1 MNATD
6 RNRCAPQAGF
16 TLMELLVVILIIGL
30 LAGML
35 VPSVNAA
42 RIAAKNVK
50 CRTLINTLDSALHMF
65 KAETNLG
72 RVYPP
77 SEWRVNPIPFIDHPG
92 GNPYENVDPSISFT
106 VAYGAHTLVWALAGA
121 DLTGTPGFAGNLAD
135 LYDPNPAGTPPA
147 RRYGPF
153 VDVSKIAIKTVEQ
166 SAFAKHQNFSRF
178 GQSDTDLPVFVD
190 AFNMPIL
197 YYRANIGQA
206 NINNIYFV
214 THNVP
219 FTDPMTTPQLFER
232 IIDDRPF
239 AGDRVHNQD
248 TFLLMSAGPDKDYV
262 GDGPGY
268 TGWVDNI
275 ANFPVESPP

>member
-6 RNRCAPQAGF
+6 RNGCPPQAGF
-16 TLMELLVVILIIGL
+16 TLMELLVVIVIIGL

-65 KAETNLG
+65 KAESRLG

-92 GNPYENVDPSISFT
+92 GDPYENVDPSINFT
-106 VAYGAHTLVWALAGA
+106 VAYGAHTLIWALAGA
-121 DLTGTPGFAGNLAD
+121 DLTGTRGFGDVDTPLDAV
-135 LYDPNPAGTPPA
+135 YDDANAH
-147 RRYGPF
+147 RSYGPF

-166 SAFAKHQNFSRF
+166 SAFSKHPNFSRF
-178 GQSDTDLPVFVD
+178 GQSDTRLPVFVD

-197 YYRANIGQA
+197 YYRANIAQA
-206 NINNIYFV
+206 NISNIYFV
-214 THNVP
+214 THNEP
-219 FTDPMTTPQLFER
+219 FTYPMNRPEFVDR
-232 IIDDRPF
+232 IRDDRPF
-239 AGDRVHNQD
+239 VGSRVHNQD
-248 TFLLMSAGPDKDYV
+248 TFLLISAGPDKDYV
-262 GDGPGY
+262 GDSPGY
-268 TGWVDNI
+268 TAWVDNI
-275 ANFPVESPP
+275 ANFPVESP